1 MDWSDFELVVELFS
15 HFFNFFV
22 MPNVT
27 LFLTGLVTPE
37 NKIYDSDS
45 AEDNKPY
52 HILSYANGPGM
63 LTQTHNQI
71 IDLNLNVSLGQ
82 HSKTPVKQ
90 FSPKT
95 HFFCHI

>member
-63 LTQTHNQI
+63 LIFLINTQTHNRI
-71 IDLNLNVSLGQ
+71 IDLNLNVNLG
-82 HSKTPVKQ
+82 
-90 FSPKT
+90 
-95 HFFCHI
+95 